1 MGNNTQTMCPAAQG
15 DELCPAT
22 INELNQ
28 MPIKALKYFL
38 QSRNVSIAAISEKA
52 ELIALL
58 ERTSQQEPE
67 SCDVCSEAGSLLI
80 CDGCMHGFHL
90 TCLGLTESNLP
101 DGDWFCVKCEAALAT
116 LRPAAAKDP
125 APIRMRVKKSPQ
137 PDSVVDEDEDACSEK
152 EEDDEDDYEESP
164 AKKQKKK
171 PAKKAS
177 KKEKPAKKKRED
189 TPETAE
195 QQQSPA
201 PAEQSPKKRLKKKN
215 VSMPVYSS
223 STEAPSDLIAQ
234 IEKAIPEIISSHDE
248 SEELLTG

>member
-22 INELNQ
+22 MNELNQ

-116 LRPAAAKDP
+116 LRPAAGKDP

-137 PDSVVDEDEDACSEK
+137 PDSVVDEDEDEDACSEK
-152 EEDDEDDYEESP
+152 EEDYEDDYEESP

-171 PAKKAS
+171 PA

-248 SEELLTG
+248 SEELLT